1 MKLTKGYTL
10 SQFIDKISNETDAGE
25 LELFEIV
32 PEYYKIIL
40 YNDFLKQPLKKE
52 MFVNEIEK
60 PLAKDKDEHN
70 SYNGLR
76 YVEWVKAYREAEKK
90 VIFKGWHQSGLKTE
104 VYIEINKE
112 LMYSIEFSQDGIIFY
127 TNEPYGCLKSK
138 NIKTISDLFQATNG
152 ELETQNINL

>member
-1 MKLTKGYTL
+1 MYKLNTMKLTKGLTL
-10 SQFIDKISNETDAGE
+10 SQFVDYIKESNEDESAYH
-25 LELFEIV
+25 FSEIT
-32 PEYYKIIL
+32 ID
-40 YNDFLKQPLKKE
+40 YNDFIKQPLKKE

-127 TNEPYGCLKSK
+127 TNEPYG
-138 NIKTISDLFQATNG
+138 
-152 ELETQNINL
+152 